1 MCTHSLHPHRKMTHV
16 RTGSITEK
24 ILNNLKTASKK
35 TKQTNKSTCTG
46 ATETHLYEQE
56 KNNLILSTICFTHGS
71 VLHKSTKYTHKR
83 KRQRGEKIPVQTL
96 EKCYR
101 RALGWAQTNEVTKDE
116 VSTLL
121 AFTLSLF
128 CVICVCPKCTRV
140 FCFVCSSCFL
150 VHHYF
155 VILTRFIKNNENT
168 DMWMLY
174 IPPKCVTD
182 VSLLRLHPRFKYC
195 TRFVFIKT

>member
-1 MCTHSLHPHRKMTHV
+1 M
-16 RTGSITEK
+16 
-24 ILNNLKTASKK
+24 
-35 TKQTNKSTCTG
+35 
-46 ATETHLYEQE
+46 
-56 KNNLILSTICFTHGS
+56 
-71 VLHKSTKYTHKR
+71 
-83 KRQRGEKIPVQTL
+83 
-96 EKCYR
+96 
-101 RALGWAQTNEVTKDE
+101 TKDE

-128 CVICVCPKCTRV
+128 CVICVCPKCARV
-140 FCFVCSSCFL
+140 FCSLCSSCFL

-182 VSLLRLHPRFKYC
+182 VSLQCLHPRFKYC
-195 TRFVFIKT
+195 TRFVFIKTWTFCLCVIWIASVLDKARQRAHGWSAHVSRCQRGKEVRSRLKSGYIWAGSCSNDVQIWQLFDHLCIPFQQWYLGFSKKRKRQAKKAWTN